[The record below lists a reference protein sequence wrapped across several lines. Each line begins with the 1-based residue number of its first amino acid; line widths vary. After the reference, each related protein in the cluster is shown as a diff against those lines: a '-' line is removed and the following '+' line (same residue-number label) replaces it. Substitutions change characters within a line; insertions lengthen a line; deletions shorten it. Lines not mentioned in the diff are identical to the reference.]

1 MNKYE
6 VWVTV
11 WSEEYKQ
18 QIKKLAGTFDNF
30 MNATLFKE
38 AYDNH
43 YSAHAEIVEY
53 VRK

>member
-11 WSEEYKQ
+11 WSEEHEKH
-18 QIKKLAGTFDNF
+18 IKRVAGEFDNYVC
-30 MNATLFKE
+30 ARLFKE
-38 AYDNH
+38 AYENH

-53 VRK
+53 TRK

>member
-6 VWVTV
+6 VWVTL
-11 WSEEYKQ
+11 WSCEYKQ
-18 QIKKLAGTFDNF
+18 QIKKLAGTFDSF
-30 MNATLFKE
+30 MNAKLFKE

-43 YSAHAEIVEY
+43 YSTNAEIVEY